1 MSLLKRA
8 KKKTTRQER
17 RDGNKVWHRDEAN
30 WSIPTPSADAL
41 MLIIRKKHLIS
52 LLLKGLSFHALQHKL
67 KGLYLLGFLSRID
80 GKTFYGN
87 FPPHLMLLRVKQ
99 KLILTKGSKIFPQFY
114 NPTSKIFSLRVNDG
128 AFIPLKTLSSTSS
141 YRIHF

>member
-1 MSLLKRA
+1 
-8 KKKTTRQER
+8 
-17 RDGNKVWHRDEAN
+17 
-30 WSIPTPSADAL
+30 

-80 GKTFYGN
+80 GKTFYEN
-87 FPPHLMLLRVKQ
+87 FSPHLILLRVKQ
-99 KLILTKGSKIFPQFY
+99 KLILTKGSRIFLNFTTPHQKY
-114 NPTSKIFSLRVNDG
+114 ALSVNDG